1 MPRQLNAPADKAPC
15 EVSAPAE
22 AAVGGAL
29 PWQCKARIASGAN
42 DPQDCNW
49 PLCGCDPYADKVIG
63 ALNVSGLYIVPCTP
77 TKEMIAAVR
86 DDEKNFVG
94 IRPLDDDR
102 YEDIYIAMV
111 ERGQKS

>member
-1 MPRQLNAPADKAPC
+1 
-15 EVSAPAE
+15 
-22 AAVGGAL
+22 
-29 PWQCKARIASGAN
+29 
-42 DPQDCNW
+42 
-49 PLCGCDPYADKVIG
+49 
-63 ALNVSGLYIVPCTP
+63 VSGLYIVPCTP